1 MTVCEKNELKR
12 GDREITTWKVNTAL
26 GKARFLSQR
35 RGRPSEEV
43 IYFSS
48 GDGN

>member
-1 MTVCEKNELKR
+1 MRKANA
-12 GDREITTWKVNTAL
+12 AL
-26 GKARFLSQR
+26 GKALFLSER